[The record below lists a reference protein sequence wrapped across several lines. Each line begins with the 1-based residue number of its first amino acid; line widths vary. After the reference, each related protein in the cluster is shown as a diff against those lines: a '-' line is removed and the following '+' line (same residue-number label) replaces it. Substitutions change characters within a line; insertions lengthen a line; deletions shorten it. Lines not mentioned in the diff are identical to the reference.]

1 MHAGAAAARAL
12 AEHARAC
19 ARALAREAPQA
30 RARAAAAAAACA
42 RGLADA
48 RGCAPLPAPPASALP
63 LAGTRWSVHARAF
76 AASAAAAAPGG
87 VAAEEDP
94 WAIHYAAAARA
105 RAGEDVLLLGMGVPD
120 TPTSHAVRAAAAAAL
135 DAPGGEGYAPAMGDE
150 RLRAAVVASMGAD
163 AASTSVCVTPGAQT
177 ALYMA
182 LRVAVARAGGSAP
195 LVMTPAPAY
204 TTYEHTI
211 AMAGGEM
218 ARVET
223 DEDAGFALHVSDL
236 TAGLD
241 AARAAGRAVAAVLL
255 TNPHNPTGNVLSRE
269 ELLAVGALCEAAGAM
284 LIVDEVYA
292 PLVFGASGRD
302 GGGFAPVASVPEL
315 ARHAFAVGSL
325 SKAGLRPGWRVGWL
339 AAPVGAEAEVEALSK
354 AVLFGASPATQAAA
368 LTAMPLVAPGNAES
382 RRYAA
387 RARALAEAL
396 ADAEAAYDL
405 GEGSDN
411 AGLVHLHAP
420 RGGLFAMVRVR
431 ACGAASGAEFAS
443 RLLEDHGVSVLPG
456 GAFGAPDWV
465 RVGLLA
471 DEAGMARAGAA
482 IAATAKSFAC
492 EGVAARRSSAERDE
506 SNARAQGRA
515 GEAMAQEP
523 ARGAVVVGGAAHA
536 AWAREMHAHL
546 QRQLPRAQIALW
558 TEDQQGET
566 SMHGTCVRG
575 SAVMPRS
582 IEWSRAAL
590 AVPFLTHVPTLV
602 SIRMRTSKGALDA
615 VRGAQAVFAWDPPRG
630 LWDTPEVAQASQL
643 ALVQA
648 LGVGVDCLARGGA
661 PPPRATIARVVDERA
676 GARYA
681 RYVLAAALAHCAGMG
696 PDARRG
702 KRAATMDPADCAVG
716 VMGSGAFGTAAAGA
730 LADAGFDVAVWSRK
744 TAPRCA
750 ADVEVMLGPRR
761 MGAFLARTRVLVL
774 ALPAVPA
781 TIDLVAEPEL
791 RALQAGGCVI
801 NVGRGEGAHA
811 RAECAR
817 VRMSCALGYSVCL
830 RAGERARARVVP
842 MLMCCPLLTCSI
854 HLERTIES
862 ALHRRPSCRA
872 QLRPP
877 VVSNARCH
885 IS

>member
-1 MHAGAAAARAL
+1 MRTRRARVRSRGAVPQGGTAAAVAGGAA
-12 AEHARAC
+12 
-19 ARALAREAPQA
+19 
-30 RARAAAAAAACA
+30 
-42 RGLADA
+42 
-48 RGCAPLPAPPASALP
+48 
-63 LAGTRWSVHARAF
+63 T
-76 AASAAAAAPGG
+76 AAPGG

-120 TPTSHAVRAAAAAAL
+120 TPTSPAVRAAAAAAL

-182 LRVAVARAGGSAP
+182 LHVAVARAGDSAP

-204 TTYEHTI
+204 ATYEHTI

-241 AARAAGRAVAAVLL
+241 AARAAGRSVAAVLL
-255 TNPHNPTGNVLSRE
+255 TNPHNPTGNVLSR

-339 AAPVGAEAEVEALSK
+339 AAPVVAEAEVEALSK
-354 AVLFGASPATQAAA
+354 AVLFGTSPAAQAAA
-368 LTAMPLVAPGNAES
+368 LTAMPLVAPGNAEA

-396 ADAEAAYDL
+396 AGAEAAYDL

-411 AGLVHLHAP
+411 VGLVHLHAP

-431 ACGAASGAEFAS
+431 ACGAASGEEFAS

-492 EGVAARRSSAERDE
+492 EGVASRRSSAERDE

-566 SMHGTCVRG
+566 SMHG
-575 SAVMPRS
+575 
-582 IEWSRAAL
+582 
-590 AVPFLTHVPTLV
+590 
-602 SIRMRTSKGALDA
+602 ALDA

-661 PPPRATIARVVDERA
+661 PPPRATIARVVDEHA

-702 KRAATMDPADCAVG
+702 KRAPTMDPAECAVG
-716 VMGSGAFGTAAAGA
+716 VMGSGAFGTAAAEA

-781 TIDLVAEPEL
+781 TIGLVAEPEL

-801 NVGRGEGAHA
+801 NVGRGEVLCTDGLLAALSSGHLSSATLDVTSPEPLPPGHALLAHP
-811 RAECAR
+811 R
-817 VRMSCALGYSVCL
+817 VCVTPHV
-830 RAGERARARVVP
+830 AGVSTAADTAAIVASDWKRVMAGGMP
-842 MLMCCPLLTCSI
+842 A
-854 HLERTIES
+854 H
-862 ALHRRPSCRA
+862 
-872 QLRPP
+872 P
-877 VVSNARCH
+877 VAPW
-885 IS
+885 